1 MFKNILLLIISVTA
15 GTLLIIL
22 GFLWVSPRSTQ
33 VLKIIL
39 PQSLF
44 SLEKAP
50 ADSLIGEIASIS
62 GKVAWQSRIAPVSIL
77 INAPLK
83 LQQGEEV
90 DTYSDGNATI
100 NFPKIATMSAS
111 FNTQLS
117 FIQTLPENFVVWQ
130 KQGLADYNK
139 NGEVQISVVALDLL
153 INLDLGQ
160 CSILV
165 DKDTAKV
172 TVSVK
177 TGLATVA
184 FNDSDNNTNVVLLKT
199 GDQYIFDDN
208 TKTGVVRS
216 L

>member
-1 MFKNILLLIISVTA
+1 
-15 GTLLIIL
+15 
-22 GFLWVSPRSTQ
+22 

-184 FNDSDNNTNVVLLKT
+184 FNDSDNNTNVVSLKT
-199 GDQYIFDDN
+199 GDQYVFDDN

>member
-1 MFKNILLLIISVTA
+1 
-15 GTLLIIL
+15 
-22 GFLWVSPRSTQ
+22 
-33 VLKIIL
+33 
-39 PQSLF
+39 
-44 SLEKAP
+44 
-50 ADSLIGEIASIS
+50 
-62 GKVAWQSRIAPVSIL
+62 
-77 INAPLK
+77 
-83 LQQGEEV
+83 
-90 DTYSDGNATI
+90 
-100 NFPKIATMSAS
+100 MSAS

-184 FNDSDNNTNVVLLKT
+184 FNDSDNNTNVVSLKT
-199 GDQYIFDDN
+199 GDQYVFDDN